1 MSLTI
6 ELSAE
11 TEVAIK
17 ELAAQNGRQPEDY
30 VKDLLTEQIEMK
42 RLQTEVDDPQ
52 AFSRAF
58 AQMKNRT
65 SSEIAAVREKMF
77 RLAKPPRHL
86 PENVNIIDAVFG
98 KIPSDETDEEVFT
111 ALQKLS

>member
-6 ELSAE
+6 ELSVE

-17 ELAAQNGRQPEDY
+17 ELAAQSGRQPEDY
-30 VKDLLTEQIEMK
+30 VKDLLNEQIEIK
-42 RLQTEVDDPQ
+42 RSQTEIDDPQ

-58 AQMKNRT
+58 DQMKNRT
-65 SSEIAAVREKMF
+65 PTEIAAVREKMF
-77 RLAKPPRHL
+77 QFAKPPRPL
-86 PENVNIIDAVFG
+86 PENESIIDAVFG
-98 KIPSDETDEEVFT
+98 KIPSDETDKEVFV

>member
-6 ELSAE
+6 ELSVE

-17 ELAAQNGRQPEDY
+17 ELAAQSGRQPEDY
-30 VKDLLTEQIEMK
+30 VKDLLNEQIESK
-42 RLQTEVDDPQ
+42 RSKSEVDDPQ

-65 SSEIAAVREKMF
+65 PSEIAAVCEKIF
-77 RLAKPPRHL
+77 RFAKPPRHL
-86 PENVNIIDAVFG
+86 PENESIIDVVFG
-98 KIPSDETDEEVFT
+98 KISGDETDEEVFT

>member
-6 ELSAE
+6 ELSVE

-17 ELAAQNGRQPEDY
+17 ELAAQSGRQPEDY
-30 VKDLLTEQIEMK
+30 VKDLLIEQIEIK
-42 RLQTEVDDPQ
+42 RSQTEVDDPK

-58 AQMKNRT
+58 AQMKKRT
-65 SSEIAAVREKMF
+65 PSEIAAVREKMF
-77 RLAKPPRHL
+77 RFAKPPRHL
-86 PENVNIIDAVFG
+86 PENENIIDAVFG
-98 KIPSDETDEEVFT
+98 KIPNDETDEEVFT

>member
-6 ELSAE
+6 ELSVE

-17 ELAAQNGRQPEDY
+17 ELAAQSGRQPEDY
-30 VKDLLTEQIEMK
+30 AKDLLTEQIEIK
-42 RLQTEVDDPQ
+42 RLQTDIDDPQ
-52 AFSRAF
+52 YFSRAL
-58 AQMKNRT
+58 AQMKTRT
-65 SSEIAAVREKMF
+65 PTETAAVREKMF

-86 PENVNIIDAVFG
+86 PENESIIDVVFG
-98 KIPSDETDEEVFT
+98 KIPGDETDEEVFT